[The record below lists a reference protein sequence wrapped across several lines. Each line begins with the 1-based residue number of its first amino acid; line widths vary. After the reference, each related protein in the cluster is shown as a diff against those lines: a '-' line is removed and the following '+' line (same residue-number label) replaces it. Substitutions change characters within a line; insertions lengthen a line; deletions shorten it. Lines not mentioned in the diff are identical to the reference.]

1 MKTLKIWDNGKFN
14 KDVAKSALGEAFKS
28 KPELKPVRIIQSLS
42 ALISK

>member
-28 KPELKPVRIIQSLS
+28 KPELKPVRII
-42 ALISK
+42 